1 LSVSPIVIVLF
12 LLAGVFFVSVLA
24 LVGFEDWESF
34 SHRHSTRRIVRGGGG
49 IDIQNT
55 QLHLPIPPFLFP
67 PFQDDIL
74 HAAGFIAVSTTCVKA
89 IATSITLVVF
99 TIVVAVAMTD
109 VIDVT
114 DASKRRSE
122 LGSQRLSIRIVRLGA
137 LVGGRSGCLRDAVV
151 GGADS
156 PRDGGNHTAGTSPVD
171 SFPPGD
177 VWPCLGL
184 VLLSTR

>member
-1 LSVSPIVIVLF
+1 LSVSPIVVVLF
-12 LLAGVFFVSVLA
+12 LLVGVFFVSVLA
-24 LVGFEDWESF
+24 LVFEDWES
-34 SHRHSTRRIVRGGGG
+34 SDHRHSTRRIVRGGGG
-49 IDIQNT
+49 VDIQKT
-55 QLHLPIPPFLFP
+55 QLHLPILPFLFS

-74 HAAGFIAVSTTCVKA
+74 YAAGFIAVPTCVKA
-89 IATSITLVVF
+89 IATSIALVVF
-99 TIVVAVAMTD
+99 TIVVAEAVTD

-137 LVGGRSGCLRDAVV
+137 LLGGRSGSLRDAVV
-151 GGADS
+151 GGADA

-177 VWPCLGL
+177 V
-184 VLLSTR
+184 